1 MSQSTFTGSA
11 MYNLFVYKQT
21 EVERSEYSK
30 SELVTYLLDF
40 NRNESNYT
48 PLQNILPSLSKNG
61 EVIISTEGI
70 DGVLYTNIA
79 NSKYLKE
86 KEFLGKNF
94 IINDTLSKLKWVL
107 CDETKKIG
115 PYLCNKA
122 TVLIEDKEKLF
133 FNNISNSV
141 KSNILDEFD
150 IDTGVLVTAWYTTE
164 IPIPLGPDEF
174 WGLPGLI
181 LEVNDQRRVI
191 LCSKVT
197 LRINDKQKIKLPSK
211 GEMVSKAQYDMI
223 VLRKIKEMN

>member
-21 EVERSEYSK
+21 EVERNEYSK

-79 NSKYLKE
+79 NSEYLKE

-94 IINDTLSKLKWVL
+94 IIKDTLSKLKWVL
-107 CDETKKIG
+107 SDETKKIG

>member
-1 MSQSTFTGSA
+1 
-11 MYNLFVYKQT
+11 
-21 EVERSEYSK
+21 
-30 SELVTYLLDF
+30 
-40 NRNESNYT
+40 
-48 PLQNILPSLSKNG
+48 LS
-61 EVIISTEGI
+61 
-70 DGVLYTNIA
+70 
-79 NSKYLKE
+79 
-86 KEFLGKNF
+86 
-94 IINDTLSKLKWVL
+94 
-107 CDETKKIG
+107 DETKKIG